1 MAKKSGPPRKWL
13 MDRVNGQSNYNDRDR
28 PPAPCCWVP
37 PCVGWCPALLE
48 SNIFCKCF
56 GKMGISASEFFRFFC
71 LHLGF
76 IANILAMLATS
87 YAALSISLE
96 YFLLSKASMEVI
108 EIEEVT
114 DRVISE
120 SAKIYLGLRGVAFD
134 DPNMASHP
142 LGQYLVID
150 YDDLCLVSNT
160 TTAYYYFDS
169 SKDCESCASDYF
181 SMNAVISLLIA
192 VTLFFPTFFSQ
203 QLRMYSGYDV
213 NCVKNSLSLVGLCII
228 LLNINVMVTYF
239 FLCSKESFY
248 EDTVAFFDSSGNP
261 VEAEEDAYIEMKYTW
276 SWGWGLICLIAGTG
290 LKIIDLLCNVAVPT
304 PNVTRDRKEQEI
316 YETIVYV
323 DPEEAGGTDDEN
335 N

>member
-1 MAKKSGPPRKWL
+1 
-13 MDRVNGQSNYNDRDR
+13 
-28 PPAPCCWVP
+28 
-37 PCVGWCPALLE
+37 
-48 SNIFCKCF
+48 
-56 GKMGISASEFFRFFC
+56 MGISSSEFFRFFC

-96 YFLLSKASMEVI
+96 YFLLSNASMEVI
-108 EIEEVT
+108 EVEEVT

-120 SAKIYLGLRGVAFD
+120 SASIYLGLRGVAFD

-142 LGQYLVID
+142 LGQYLVVG

-160 TTAYYYFDS
+160 TTAFYYFDS
-169 SKDCESCASDYF
+169 TKDCESCASDYF
-181 SMNAVISLLIA
+181 SMNGVISLLIS
-192 VTLFFPTFFSQ
+192 VPLFFPTFFSQ

-213 NCVKNSLSLVGLCII
+213 NCVKNSLSLVGLCIV
-228 LLNINVMVTYF
+228 LLNLNVMLTYF

-248 EDTVAFFDSSGNP
+248 EDATAFFDSSGNP
-261 VEAEEDAYIEMKYTW
+261 VESGEDAFIEMKYTW

-290 LKIIDLLCNVAVPT
+290 LKIIDLLCNIAVPT

-316 YETIVYV
+316 YETIVYI
-323 DPEEAGGTDDEN
+323 DPEEAGATDDEN